1 MDKIRN
7 AVRDIPG
14 AEITVD
20 KENMGPP
27 VGKPV
32 NIEVSSEDL
41 DELIVTSNRLIRYI
55 DSIKVPGIEDLKM
68 DFEDRK
74 PELIV
79 EVDRVRANREGITT
93 AQIGGELRT
102 AILGTEVT
110 KYREEEDQY
119 PVQLRYNEYSR
130 DNIDRLMNLK
140 ITFMDMATG
149 RLKSIPLS
157 SVATVKYQNTY
168 GGINRKDLKRVITV
182 SSNLLSGYT
191 SNEVN
196 ARIKEVLTN
205 FVKPQGTEIKITG
218 EQQDQAG

>member
-1 MDKIRN
+1 
-7 AVRDIPG
+7 
-14 AEITVD
+14 
-20 KENMGPP
+20 
-27 VGKPV
+27 
-32 NIEVSSEDL
+32 
-41 DELIVTSNRLIRYI
+41 
-55 DSIKVPGIEDLKM
+55 M

-79 EVDRVRANREGITT
+79 DVDRIRANREGIST
-93 AQIGGELRT
+93 AQIGSELRT

-110 KYREEEDQY
+110 KYREQEDQY

-149 RLKSIPLS
+149 RVKSIPLS

-196 ARIKEVLTN
+196 ARIKDFAAKFSKTPGN
-205 FVKPQGTEIKITG
+205 RNKNNR
-218 EQQDQAG
+218 